1 MAVLP
6 RTTNGPSMKSGVHL
20 QKTDFWAKI
29 RIFGPKKRALLAR
42 HLFTLKYI
50 LLSVQVIVGGKTSGY
65 RGILNSSIE
74 LFPRP
79 PSKDCY
85 IPDIVSDKPEAQL
98 RRARHSLSL
107 MRGGVL
113 VICGGWDDHTSLDS
127 CVSWVDGN
135 SSWTHLFTMR

>member
-1 MAVLP
+1 
-6 RTTNGPSMKSGVHL
+6 MKYCNINVIIKFVIHTFSG
-20 QKTDFWAKI
+20 
-29 RIFGPKKRALLAR
+29 
-42 HLFTLKYI
+42 
-50 LLSVQVIVGGKTSGY
+50 QVIVGGCKSGCNY
-65 RGILNSSIE
+65 KGILNSSIE

-98 RRARHSLSL
+98 RRERHSLSL

>member
-1 MAVLP
+1 MCLVLFCPVIGLVGGCGVRAVS
-6 RTTNGPSMKSGVHL
+6 RKTNVQFVIH
-20 QKTDFWAKI
+20 TF
-29 RIFGPKKRALLAR
+29 
-42 HLFTLKYI
+42 
-50 LLSVQVIVGGKTSGY
+50 SVQVIVGGKTSGY

-85 IPDIVSDKPEAQL
+85 IPNIVSDKPEAQL
-98 RRARHSLSL
+98 RRERHSLSL

-113 VICGGWDDHTSLDS
+113 VICGGWDDHVSLDS
-127 CVSWVDGN
+127 CVSWVAGN

>member
-1 MAVLP
+1 
-6 RTTNGPSMKSGVHL
+6 MKYCNVNVVIKFVIHTFSG
-20 QKTDFWAKI
+20 
-29 RIFGPKKRALLAR
+29 
-42 HLFTLKYI
+42 
-50 LLSVQVIVGGKTSGY
+50 QVIVGGKTSGY

-85 IPDIVSDKPEAQL
+85 IPDKPEAQL
-98 RRARHSLSL
+98 RRRRHSLSL

-113 VICGGWDDHTSLDS
+113 VICGGWDDHVSLDS
-127 CVSWVDGN
+127 CVSWVAGN